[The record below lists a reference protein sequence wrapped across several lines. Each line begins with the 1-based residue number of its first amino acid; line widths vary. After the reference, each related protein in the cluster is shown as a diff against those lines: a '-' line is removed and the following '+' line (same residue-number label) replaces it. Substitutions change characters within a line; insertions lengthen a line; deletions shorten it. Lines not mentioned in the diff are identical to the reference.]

1 KGPSTLQAFQSVARW
16 ACLSLL
22 SFLACKLI
30 SKPYYIITILMYMII
45 ILSY

>member
-30 SKPYYIITILMYMII
+30 SNPYYITILMYMII

>member
-30 SKPYYIITILMYMII
+30 SKPYYITILMYMII

>member
-30 SKPYYIITILMYMII
+30 SKPYYITILMYMII
-45 ILSY
+45 SLSY